1 MDELVKAAG
10 RTAALLRAVP
20 DPSAPVPGL
29 TWTVA
34 ETAAHLVA
42 ELDDYRAMFT
52 SPAKAP
58 ATGDAAK
65 RNAIANAAQL
75 QRFRERDLSRLADDL
90 VPAAEKFLAAAAE
103 HRGERF
109 VASNG
114 VAMSVPL
121 MTAALLGEQ
130 LIHGLDI
137 ARAARLPWTIGRPEA
152 LLVIDGI
159 MEMLADYIDHRRVA
173 GRRLSYELRFRGG
186 QRYRLAIADG
196 VAAVTPPGEP
206 ADCWISADPVSFLL
220 VGFGRSPQIGHV
232 LRGRIVAGGRKP
244 WRALAFG
251 SLVTPP

>member
-1 MDELVKAAG
+1 MDELVQAAA

-29 TWTVA
+29 SWTVA

-42 ELDDYRAMFT
+42 ELDDYRALFGGA
-52 SPAKAP
+52 SARPGG
-58 ATGDAAK
+58 GDASK
-65 RNAIANAAQL
+65 LNAAANIAQL
-75 QRFRERDLSRLADDL
+75 ARFRERDLSRLADDL

-109 VASNG
+109 TASNG
-114 VAMSVPL
+114 VSMSVPL

-137 ARAARLPWTIGRPEA
+137 ARAAGRPWTITRADA

-159 MEMLADYIDHRRVA
+159 MEMLPAYVRPVNR
-173 GRRLSYELRFRGG
+173 SQSFELRFRGG
-186 QRYRLAIADG
+186 KRYRLAVENG
-196 VAAVTPPGEP
+196 AATVTAPGESV
-206 ADCWISADPVSFLL
+206 DCWISADPVSFLL